1 TAASKGKVDRPP
13 NACVVPPPRRTRRG
27 DQHATAC
34 WRSERTLCW
43 AAMLLVNDGADE
55 ACTERY
61 YGMARCVMRDSEPL
75 VPEECRDSDA
85 RRLWNCRGN
94 MLHDNR

>member
-1 TAASKGKVDRPP
+1 
-13 NACVVPPPRRTRRG
+13 
-27 DQHATAC
+27 
-34 WRSERTLCW
+34 
-43 AAMLLVNDGADE
+43 MLFVNDGADE